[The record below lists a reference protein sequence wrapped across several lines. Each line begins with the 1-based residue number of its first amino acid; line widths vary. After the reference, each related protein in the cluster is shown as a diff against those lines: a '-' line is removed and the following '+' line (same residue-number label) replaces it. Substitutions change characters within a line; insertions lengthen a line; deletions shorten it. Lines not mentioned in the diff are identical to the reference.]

1 MRIIAHSALTIVL
14 LLAVTGV
21 SVQTH
26 YCGGTARYSTIAVD
40 NEATSCCGDDM
51 PACPSCKDEVTS
63 NVLTTPLSL
72 VAQADGSTQFVALPV
87 VTTGVP
93 PVIGMETAAHA
104 ISFDTGPPGVTRGS
118 TIPILVSSFLI

>member
-1 MRIIAHSALTIVL
+1 M
-14 LLAVTGV
+14 TGV

-26 YCGGTARYSTIAVD
+26 YCGGTARYATIAVD

-51 PACPSCKDEVTS
+51 AACPSCKDEVSS

-72 VAQADGSTQFVALPV
+72 VAQADGSALFAVLATVVAV
-87 VTTGVP
+87 FP
-93 PVIGMETAAHA
+93 PAVSVEAARPA
-104 ISFDTGPPGVTRGS
+104 ITFDTGPPGVTRGS

>member
-1 MRIIAHSALTIVL
+1 MRTIAHIALTTVL

-26 YCGGTARYSTIAVD
+26 YCGGTARYATIAMD

-72 VAQADGSTQFVALPV
+72 VAQADGSALFAARAT
-87 VTTGVP
+87 VTAVLP
-93 PVIGMETAAHA
+93 CAVSMESTAHA
-104 ISFDTGPPGVTRGS
+104 ITFDTGPPGVTRGS